1 MSERPLTVHKVGG
14 GALRAPDDFERVA
27 EVLRQSPGANVI
39 VVSALHGVTD
49 ELLRAARRAADGG
62 RPAALEALRI
72 LQDRHTTWARRL
84 LQPPGL
90 TQFLRFYERLHRSA
104 QSILSSMARLRETPP
119 AAMDRL
125 LSLGELT
132 SSYMVNLFLR
142 QQGFASAWA
151 DARRLIQTDNRH
163 GHAQPLFPE
172 TRLRTREVLTALLR
186 EDTIPVVPGFIGRST
201 AGRTTTLGRGGSD
214 LTATL
219 IAVVLKATRVVLWTD
234 VAAIMSADPRLVPTA
249 FTIPVVPYEE
259 AVLLAKLGVKR
270 FHPEMLE
277 FVYRRGIPVVIRS
290 LRDLQAPGTTIHMD
304 ARLPDGPHVIAHLPH
319 VTLVR
324 LEFAL
329 SLRRPLLRLLR
340 ALYREFRPLAVMAQQ
355 WPPTIS
361 LLVSGTQVPESLR
374 EKTGRLGA
382 TRVHVTTAGL
392 VMIVGQ
398 NLRAFLSRD
407 DIVPGPA
414 RVLHEWATDV
424 TIPVLVPT
432 ERLTDLVRAVHDRCF
447 AGSMRDAGYGP
458 PNGDSGTGP

>member
-1 MSERPLTVHKVGG
+1 MNERPLTVHKVGG
-14 GALRAPDDFERVA
+14 GALRAPEDFERVA
-27 EVLRQSPGANVI
+27 EVLRQSPGSNVI

-62 RPAALEALRI
+62 RPAALEALRL
-72 LQDRHTTWARRL
+72 LQERHAAWARRL

-125 LSLGELT
+125 LSLGELS
-132 SSYMVNLFLR
+132 SSYMLTLFLR

-151 DARRLIQTDNRH
+151 DARRLIQTNNQH

-186 EDTIPVVPGFIGRST
+186 EGIVPVVPGFIGRSA

-219 IAVVLKATRVVLWTD
+219 IAVVLRATRVILWTD

-249 FTIPVVPYEE
+249 FTIPAIPYEE

-290 LRDLQAPGTTIHMD
+290 LKDLQAPGTTIHMD

-319 VTLVR
+319 VNHVR

-329 SLRRPLLRLLR
+329 PLRRPLLRLLR
-340 ALYREFRPLAVMAQQ
+340 VLYREFRPLAVTAQP

-361 LLVSGTQVPESLR
+361 LLVSGSQATESLR
-374 EKTGRLGA
+374 EKISRLGA
-382 TRVHVTTAGL
+382 ARVHVATASL
-392 VMIVGQ
+392 IMIVGQ
-398 NLRAFLSRD
+398 NLRSYLSAD
-407 DIVPGPA
+407 DIVPWPA

-424 TIPVLVPT
+424 TVPVLVPT
-432 ERLTDLVRAVHDRCF
+432 ERLTDFVRTIHDRCF
-447 AGSMRDAGYGP
+447 AESMRDAGCDIQSG
-458 PNGDSGTGP
+458 NSGTES

>member
-14 GALRAPDDFERVA
+14 GALRAPEDFGQVA

-62 RPAALEALRI
+62 RPAALEALRF
-72 LQDRHTTWARRL
+72 LQDRHADWARRL
-84 LQPPGL
+84 LQPPAL
-90 TQFLRFYERLHRSA
+90 TQFLRFYDRLHRNA

-125 LSLGELT
+125 LSLGELS
-132 SSYMVNLFLR
+132 SSYMLTLFLR

-151 DARRLIQTDNRH
+151 DARRLIQTNNQH

-186 EDTIPVVPGFIGRST
+186 EDIVPVVPGFIGRSV

-219 IAVVLKATRVVLWTD
+219 IAVVLKATRVILWTD

-249 FTIPVVPYEE
+249 FTIPAVPYEE

-329 SLRRPLLRLLR
+329 PLRRPLIRVLR

-355 WPPTIS
+355 WPPTIT
-361 LLVSGTQVPESLR
+361 LLIAGTQVPESLR
-374 EKTGRLGA
+374 EKPSRFGA

-392 VMIVGQ
+392 IMIVGQ
-398 NLRAFLSRD
+398 NLRSYLSTD
-407 DIVPGPA
+407 DVVPPPA

-424 TIPVLVPT
+424 AIPVLVPT
-432 ERLTDLVRAVHDRCF
+432 ERLADLVRTIHDRCF
-447 AGSMRDAGYGP
+447 AGSMQDAPRQVGGP
-458 PNGDSGTGP
+458 GTKS